1 MSSDEDRQQTLTSL
15 QWTGGVLNVH
25 FGKNKEQ
32 WLTQQ
37 RLRGRWLPRRKRNNG
52 KLTACNPPRCFTSS
66 ERGEEEYVEHI
77 AHAKD
82 VVREDTGWSF
92 QGSCFLYTYISP
104 HVFCVRKLE
113 ILILFCEV
121 PIRVLRCRCRSSMS
135 AIGRYPYRPIVWIRR
150 NIFNLR
156 ATAPP
161 FFFRNRWIVWFLFF
175 IQLMNPI

>member
-52 KLTACNPPRCFTSS
+52 KLTACNPPGCFTSS

-121 PIRVLRCRCRSSMS
+121 TIRILRCRSSMG

-156 ATAPP
+156 AIQLPRFSSGIAESFD
-161 FFFRNRWIVWFLFF
+161 FFFSFN
-175 IQLMNPI
+175 